1 MTSSVKSSVTSFQVT
16 DLQVSDPL
24 VMGFQVTGFLDDGPP
39 GEGPLGDGFFF
50 ISPFCLVFF
59 IEGKTK
65 RKIEGKTKRN
75 DSFLAED
82 DPGSD
87 MVAVEWRFCWEKF
100 DQVFV

>member
-1 MTSSVKSSVTSFQVT
+1 MT
-16 DLQVSDPL
+16 DLQVKDPL
-24 VMGFQVTGFLDDGPP
+24 VMGFSLFLPFVW
-39 GEGPLGDGFFF
+39 FF
-50 ISPFCLVFF
+50 LLRA
-59 IEGKTK
+59 KTK

>member
-1 MTSSVKSSVTSFQVT
+1 MT
-16 DLQVSDPL
+16 DLQVKDPL
-24 VMGFQVTGFLDDGPP
+24 VMGFSLFL
-39 GEGPLGDGFFF
+39 
-50 ISPFCLVFF
+50 PFVWVFF

-100 DQVFV
+100 DQA